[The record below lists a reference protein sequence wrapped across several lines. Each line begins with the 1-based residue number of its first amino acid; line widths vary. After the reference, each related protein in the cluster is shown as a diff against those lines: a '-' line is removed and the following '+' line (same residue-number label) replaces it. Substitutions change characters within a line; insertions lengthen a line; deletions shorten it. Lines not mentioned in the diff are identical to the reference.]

1 MMEETR
7 KENVLVERTANIERK
22 GRADYGTMFVDGHGT
37 RVECEEVALMGVGE
51 TEEVKSMGV
60 RVKVALEVVL
70 VVGERS
76 SGVNQCGQYVRAR
89 TVACGDEGWRCNSL
103 QGRYLKTGVGVE
115 VWQIQLYRTGA
126 LFYTQKKSA

>member
-1 MMEETR
+1 MMEEAR
-7 KENVLVERTANIERK
+7 KENVLAERTANIERK
-22 GRADYGTMFVDGHGT
+22 GRADYGTMF
-37 RVECEEVALMGVGE
+37 
-51 TEEVKSMGV
+51 

-76 SGVNQCGQYVRAR
+76 SGVNQCGQYVRSR

-126 LFYTQKKSA
+126 LFYTQMKSA